1 MQRFFDVFFSV
12 LALIFLF
19 PLLMPIICILKLT
32 GEGEVFYI
40 QERVGQ
46 DGKVFGLLKLVT
58 MLKNSPNIGAGD
70 ITIRDDPRV
79 LPFGK
84 FLRKTKI
91 NELPQLWNI
100 VIGNMSIVGPRPMIP
115 NTYANYSKRAQDRL
129 NTVKPGLTGIGSIIF
144 RDEERFLAELKE
156 PMEFYK
162 KNIIPY
168 KSDLE
173 IWFVENNSLWLYLKL
188 IVVTVWI
195 VMFPQSKIVDT
206 AFKGLPSK
214 SENLR

>member
-144 RDEERFLAELKE
+144 RDEERYLAELKE

>member
-91 NELPQLWNI
+91 TELPQLWNI

-188 IVVTVWI
+188 IVCTVWI
-195 VMFPQSKIVDT
+195 VMFPRSKIVDT

-214 SENLR
+214 SESLR

>member
-144 RDEERFLAELKE
+144 RDEERYLAELKE

-168 KSDLE
+168 KSVLE